1 MIPGPLPLGVA
12 VIDLSVALFGQI
24 FPRVANKHRLQ
35 MLDHFSEC
43 IKHTKSGRQEA
54 IQMNV
59 FTAVLSGLKG
69 LNEAKTG
76 FGQEDVKKSATNLII
91 STLVSSNPIL
101 RWAAGEAVGRMA
113 QVISDPKFT
122 AELAQTSFDRL
133 KSARDVASRT
143 GHSLALGCL
152 HKYVGGMGSS
162 QHLNTSVSILLALA
176 QDNSSP
182 VVQVRYCYAVSFYL
196 SLCKLR

>member
-1 MIPGPLPLGVA
+1 MLL
-12 VIDLSVALFGQI
+12 
-24 FPRVANKHRLQ
+24 HTLQ
-35 MLDHFSEC
+35 
-43 IKHTKSGRQEA
+43 
-54 IQMNV
+54 
-59 FTAVLSGLKG
+59 
-69 LNEAKTG
+69 
-76 FGQEDVKKSATNLII
+76 SA
-91 STLVSSNPIL
+91 LVSSNSIL

-182 VVQVRYCYAVSFYL
+182 VVQVRSCLNMSL
-196 SLCKLR
+196 SRASAIVIPDFKRRNN